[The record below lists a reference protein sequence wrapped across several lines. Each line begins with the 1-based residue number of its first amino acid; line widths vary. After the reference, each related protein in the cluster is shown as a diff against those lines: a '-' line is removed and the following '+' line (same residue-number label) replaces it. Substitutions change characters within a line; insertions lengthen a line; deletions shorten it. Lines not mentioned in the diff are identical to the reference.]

1 MLAVVW
7 GLVGRRGKKDILWS
21 ARMQTAVL
29 YCRMCVLMRCSRHLF
44 SIVCEQLWASELLI
58 DNDYNNDAKLSFAEF
73 IPW

>member
-1 MLAVVW
+1 
-7 GLVGRRGKKDILWS
+7 
-21 ARMQTAVL
+21 MQTAVL
-29 YCRMCVLMRCSRHLF
+29 YCRTCVLMRCSRHLF